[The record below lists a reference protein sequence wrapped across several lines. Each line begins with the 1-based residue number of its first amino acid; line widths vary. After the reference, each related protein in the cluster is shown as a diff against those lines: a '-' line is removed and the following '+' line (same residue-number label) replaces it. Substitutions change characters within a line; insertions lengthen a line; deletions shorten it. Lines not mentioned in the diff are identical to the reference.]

1 MSGNFFSNFIAEHF
15 DPMFIKAAKGEGR
28 LFLQDGDPCQ
38 NSGMA
43 KEAMLRVNATL
54 FPIPPRSPDL
64 NPIEN
69 FFHLV
74 SKKLRDTALQKQIS
88 KETYDEFQQRV
99 VDTIYS
105 IPIQTI
111 NNLIESM
118 NRRIGDVIEN
128 NGSRL
133 KY

>member
-1 MSGNFFSNFIAEHF
+1 MH
-15 DPMFIKAAKGEGR
+15 
-28 LFLQDGDPCQ
+28 
-38 NSGMA
+38 
-43 KEAMLRVNATL
+43 VNATL

-74 SKKLRDTALQKQIS
+74 SKKLRDTALQKQLS

-105 IPIQTI
+105 MPIQTI

-118 NRRIGDVIEN
+118 NRRIGDVSKN

>member
-1 MSGNFFSNFIAEHF
+1 
-15 DPMFIKAAKGEGR
+15 MFIKAAKGEGR

-69 FFHLV
+69 FFHLCPK
-74 SKKLRDTALQKQIS
+74 S
-88 KETYDEFQQRV
+88 
-99 VDTIYS
+99 
-105 IPIQTI
+105 
-111 NNLIESM
+111 
-118 NRRIGDVIEN
+118 
-128 NGSRL
+128 
-133 KY
+133 